1 MSDERECTNFASA
14 EDVLVW
20 LSGFGGGPNQPSVE
34 KVRDAIKFARAAIA
48 DEREVRQWAERQ
60 RDVAERGLADA
71 HDVLATLRTERDEAR
86 AQLDALREAAER
98 FLVDDANGVTETA
111 GLVAALADTPGA
123 ARDRAAA
130 DARAVERIRS
140 RAEVEGDHCYPGQP
154 AREAAWADRALESEA
169 RQAERE
175 RRAAVVGFCCAVNR
189 GGGIAAE
196 SAILANADVMGE
208 IDEMLANARQYD
220 GEPSITE
227 RERASARAVH
237 DAVALTNAEEER
249 TRMDRHAL
257 VLAYEWLRSSSGRF
271 TRESY
276 KKSLESDS
284 VYRVEMAM
292 DALALGLSF
301 CDGLRDVLTDRRGY
315 VLRPARRTRAR
326 LALAIRAILRADRG
340 DCGRARCSGCRCVT
354 RNNAAIVRGWCSC
367 CEERAEWRRDRI
379 TPLWERARRSV

>member
-1 MSDERECTNFASA
+1 MSEERECTNFASA

-98 FLVDDANGVTETA
+98 ATSTGGVVWADRVEVSHEA
-111 GLVAALADTPGA
+111 LRSLVAVLADTPGA
-123 ARDRAAA
+123 ARERAAA

-169 RQAERE
+169 RQAER
-175 RRAAVVGFCCAVNR
+175 
-189 GGGIAAE
+189 
-196 SAILANADVMGE
+196 
-208 IDEMLANARQYD
+208 
-220 GEPSITE
+220 
-227 RERASARAVH
+227 

-276 KKSLESDS
+276 KKYLESDS

-292 DALALGLSF
+292 DALALGHSF

-379 TPLWERARRSV
+379 TPLWERAGRTA

>member
-1 MSDERECTNFASA
+1 MSEEREYTNFASA

-20 LSGFGGGPNQPSVE
+20 LSGFGGGPNQPSAE
-34 KVRDAIKFARAAIA
+34 KVRNAITFARAAIA
-48 DEREVRQWAERQ
+48 
-60 RDVAERGLADA
+60 
-71 HDVLATLRTERDEAR
+71 
-86 AQLDALREAAER
+86 DALREAAER
-98 FLVDDANGVTETA
+98 ATSTGGVVWADRVEVSHEA
-111 GLVAALADTPGA
+111 LSSLVAVLADTAGA
-123 ARDRAAA
+123 ARERAAA
-130 DARAVERIRS
+130 DARAVERIRA

-169 RQAERE
+169 KQAARE

-227 RERASARAVH
+227 RERASARAVR

-276 KKSLESDS
+276 KKYLESDS

-292 DALALGLSF
+292 DALALGHSF

-340 DCGRARCSGCRCVT
+340 DCGRARCSGCTCVT
-354 RNNAAIVRGWCSC
+354 RYNAVIASGWCSC

-379 TPLWERARRSV
+379 TPLWERARRTA

>member
-1 MSDERECTNFASA
+1 MSEERECTNFASA

-111 GLVAALADTPGA
+111 GLVAVLADTPGA
-123 ARDRAAA
+123 AREREAA

-169 RQAERE
+169 RQAER
-175 RRAAVVGFCCAVNR
+175 
-189 GGGIAAE
+189 
-196 SAILANADVMGE
+196 
-208 IDEMLANARQYD
+208 
-220 GEPSITE
+220 
-227 RERASARAVH
+227 
-237 DAVALTNAEEER
+237 DAVALTDAE
-249 TRMDRHAL
+249 
-257 VLAYEWLRSSSGRF
+257 AYEIVAS
-271 TRESY
+271 
-276 KKSLESDS
+276 
-284 VYRVEMAM
+284 
-292 DALALGLSF
+292 
-301 CDGLRDVLTDRRGY
+301 
-315 VLRPARRTRAR
+315 
-326 LALAIRAILRADRG
+326 
-340 DCGRARCSGCRCVT
+340 
-354 RNNAAIVRGWCSC
+354 VRGRR
-367 CEERAEWRRDRI
+367 ER
-379 TPLWERARRSV
+379 